1 MGNGCLGRETLLVI
15 LLLPADAADTAPP
28 PSPDGTVTAPTVVE
42 GRMAEVIPPP
52 ADVAATAKGVGG
64 REEEVGGAAAGRAVP
79 GWGTVS
85 TTRMR
90 MQALGP

>member
-1 MGNGCLGRETLLVI
+1 
-15 LLLPADAADTAPP
+15 
-28 PSPDGTVTAPTVVE
+28 
-42 GRMAEVIPPP
+42 MAEVIPPLAA